1 MTARFPLAGEPK
13 PRNEAA
19 RMRVEALTI
28 YDSTRGETLL
38 SRHAID
44 SRTAT
49 ASGGLFALVML
60 IVAIGTYILFL

>member
-1 MTARFPLAGEPK
+1 
-13 PRNEAA
+13 
-19 RMRVEALTI
+19 MRVEALTI